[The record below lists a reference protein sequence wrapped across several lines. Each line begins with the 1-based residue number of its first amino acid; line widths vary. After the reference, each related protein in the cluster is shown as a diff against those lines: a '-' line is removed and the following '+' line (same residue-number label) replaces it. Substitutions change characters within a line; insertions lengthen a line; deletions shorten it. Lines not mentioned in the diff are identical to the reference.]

1 MSSFFYNNLHDHK
14 YELSQDYCL
23 SISIFPKTDIK
34 TLHINLE
41 TTGQLKIKKGWI
53 WDGPS
58 APAIDT
64 VDFMRGS
71 LVHDALYKLIRDGH
85 LKKTARKKADR
96 ILQRLCIEDG
106 MSRIRA
112 FWVYYGLRLFG
123 GYAVK
128 SVKGVKGV
136 KTVKAVKAVKAFKKA

>member
-1 MSSFFYNNLHDHK
+1 MKCFFYKKLHNHEYK
-14 YELSQDYCL
+14 LPRDYSIL
-23 SISIFPKTDIK
+23 ISIRPKTNIK
-34 TLHINLE
+34 TLHILLD
-41 TTGQLKIKKGWI
+41 TKGQLKIKKGFI

-96 ILQRLCIEDG
+96 ILQRICLEDG
-106 MSRIRA
+106 MPKIRA
-112 FWVYYGLRLFG
+112 FLVYYGLRLFG
-123 GYAVK
+123 GFAV
-128 SVKGVKGV
+128 
-136 KTVKAVKAVKAFKKA
+136 